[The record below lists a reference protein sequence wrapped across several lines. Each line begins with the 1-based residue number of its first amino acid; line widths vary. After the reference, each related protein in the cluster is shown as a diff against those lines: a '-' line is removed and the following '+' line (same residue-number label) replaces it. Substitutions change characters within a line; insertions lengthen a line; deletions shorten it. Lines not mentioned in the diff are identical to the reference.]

1 MFVKVTL
8 HQLNRN
14 NTQLL
19 RQCVNYYGHKFIN
32 KVEIIYKFEITG
44 GILSEPL
51 ARIGAEVTGLDPS
64 SEVIEKLQ
72 TRIRPDMN
80 NLLYVHNTIEQHAET
95 YPETY
100 DAVVASE
107 VVEHVT
113 NKKQFI
119 KSCVECLKPK
129 GNLFL
134 TTINKSL
141 FSKFLFI
148 TMAEDVAEV
157 VPKGTHEYEKFI
169 TSQDLRN
176 LLEEGK
182 FLAYLLFNI

>member
-1 MFVKVTL
+1 MK
-8 HQLNRN
+8 N
-14 NTQLL
+14 
-19 RQCVNYYGHKFIN
+19 
-32 KVEIIYKFEITG
+32 
-44 GILSEPL
+44 LSY
-51 ARIGAEVTGLDPS
+51 I
-64 SEVIEKLQ
+64 
-72 TRIRPDMN
+72 
-80 NLLYVHNTIEQHAET
+80 HNTIEQHAEN

-107 VVEHVT
+107 VIEHVT

-119 KSCVECLKPK
+119 KSCVQCLKPK

-141 FSKFLFI
+141 FTKFLFI
-148 TMAEDVAEV
+148 TIAEDLAKV

-169 TSQDLRN
+169 SSQDLRK

-182 FLAYLLFNI
+182 FILIASNT